1 MKDNYMNEKK
11 QKWGFLRETK
21 RMAEKAGKD
30 EVTGLHRTG
39 MEDYLKVIFLEIPT
53 EEWIH
58 DKTIKGSK
66 RKIRPDYRC
75 ENLKL
80 IIEFDG
86 VQHYQNPERI
96 KADFENQK
104 FYEDIGYKVVR
115 IPYFIQLSNN
125 VVKSIF
131 DRNID
136 EPLFDESISSMGV
149 KGKNTPAYCCY
160 EGLKRMAREF
170 CHFPEQYDVNV
181 KALEEENDEILTGV
195 SILKEE
201 YIKVKNEETK

>member
-1 MKDNYMNEKK
+1 MDVKK

-21 RMAEKAGKD
+21 SMAKKAGIDKD
-30 EVTGLHRTG
+30 TGLHRTG
-39 MEDYLKVIFLEIPT
+39 MEDYLNVIFPEIPT

-58 DKTIKGSK
+58 DKAIKGSG

-75 ENLKL
+75 EKLKL

-104 FYEDIGYKVVR
+104 FYEEKKYKVVR
-115 IPYFIQLSNN
+115 IPYFIQLSNS

-136 EPLFDESISSMGV
+136 EPLFDESIPSMGI
-149 KGKNTPAYCCY
+149 KGKNTPAYCCH
-160 EGLKRMAREF
+160 EGLKRMAKEF
-170 CHFPEQYDVNV
+170 YNYPEQYAVNL
-181 KALEEENDEILTGV
+181 KALENENDEFLTGV

-201 YIKVKNEETK
+201 YIKVEHGKTK